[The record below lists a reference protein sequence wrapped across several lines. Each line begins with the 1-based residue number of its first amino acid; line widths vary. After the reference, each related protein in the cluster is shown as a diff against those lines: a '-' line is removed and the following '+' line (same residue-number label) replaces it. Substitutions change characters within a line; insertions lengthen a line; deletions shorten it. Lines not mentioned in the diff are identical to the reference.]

1 MIAALPLCLGLLEFA
16 HALNVREASM
26 ATASLPLIHFSDTN
40 QSVEAEA
47 TAQMAS
53 WMGSDAAKTQL
64 LETVCNQ
71 EPPVCSY
78 HRTSAKTQPRRSC
91 SRRSHDAVIVVLVPP
106 TPMTWRGGSTMITLE
121 SMRRI
126 QDNNRAEVRLFH
138 DEADKLSQAD
148 IQTMLAAVSPRKA
161 CAVKIRFAQFPS
173 GFVGHQLHPKGLPDA
188 LYKLWGW
195 NYLHMIRFN
204 FVDLMDPN
212 IGMLAGFKYW
222 MRMDSDCE
230 WAGPI
235 PDQFQRFDIDV
246 NLGYLHNVANADHGT
261 IIEGLNEFTKQFAR
275 SHGVDLDRVP
285 AVSGSSIVRGY
296 YNNLE
301 LGRIAMFQS
310 PLALEYTR
318 EVVANQGIYKHRWGD
333 ALLRRIVVEVTG
345 MKTEQ
350 VQHSVLVNYRHGW
363 GGTVVWPRET

>member
-16 HALNVREASM
+16 HAHKMREASK
-26 ATASLPLIHFSDTN
+26 ATASVSSFHFSDTN
-40 QSVEAEA
+40 QSAEAEA

-71 EPPVCSY
+71 APPQ
-78 HRTSAKTQPRRSC
+78 HE
-91 SRRSHDAVIVVLVPP
+91 AVIVLLVPP
-106 TPMTWRGGSTMITLE
+106 TPMTWRGGSIMRTLQ
-121 SMRRI
+121 SIRTQI

-148 IQTMLAAVSPRKA
+148 LQTMLAAVSPRKA
-161 CAVKIRFAQFPS
+161 CSTKIRFAQFPS
-173 GFVGHQLHPKGLPDA
+173 GFKGHLVHPEGLPDVT
-188 LYKLWGW
+188 YKLWGW
-195 NYLHMIRFN
+195 SYLHMIRFN

-222 MRMDSDCE
+222 MRMDSDSE

-235 PDQFQRFDIDV
+235 PDEFHHFDIDE
-246 NLGYLHNVANADHGT
+246 NLGYLHNIPFTDSGT
-261 IIEGLNEFTKQFAR
+261 VTEGLNEFTKQFAR
-275 SHGVDLDRVP
+275 SHGVDLARVP
-285 AVSGSSIVRGY
+285 AVSTIDDFSSTWGY

-333 ALLRRIVVEVTG
+333 ALLRRIVVELTG

-350 VQHSVLVNYRHGW
+350 VQHSTLVNFRHRGAA
-363 GGTVVWPRET
+363 PLKMR